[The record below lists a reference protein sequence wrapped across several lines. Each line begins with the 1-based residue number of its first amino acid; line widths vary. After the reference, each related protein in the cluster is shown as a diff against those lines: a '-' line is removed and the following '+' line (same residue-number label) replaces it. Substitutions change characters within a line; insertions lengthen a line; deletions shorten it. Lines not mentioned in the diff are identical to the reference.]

1 MSEFYTWSSENE
13 VSVHARQRD
22 HIVDLIFLKFKSLN
36 NMLYLKLEQVD
47 EKDFV
52 VEGNNNF
59 IQFYF
64 KLFNFR
70 AKGHISD
77 YFLSFFEE

>member
-1 MSEFYTWSSENE
+1 
-13 VSVHARQRD
+13 
-22 HIVDLIFLKFKSLN
+22 
-36 NMLYLKLEQVD
+36 MLYLKLEQID
-47 EKDFV
+47 KKDFV